1 MKKITLTLMIICFS
15 FTAFAEIRLGGLFAV
30 TGPASFLGNPEKLT
44 VEMLVDQLNASGGIN
59 GEKIK
64 LFIYDTQGRE
74 DRAISYFK
82 RLATKDKVVAVIG
95 PSRTGC
101 ALAIKSLASKYQ
113 IPLIACAAS
122 AKIVTPADKFIYK
135 TPQSDI
141 HVAEKLFDHLKSEG
155 KTNIAL
161 ISAQSGYG
169 ATGREA
175 VLENASRFGI
185 NIIADEKFMD
195 TDKDMTSQLSKI
207 KAKNPDAVICWAAGA
222 APAIVARNA
231 QALNMT
237 NIYMTQGIASK
248 KFIELAGDAA
258 NGIKLTAGRLIV
270 ADKLSD
276 DDRFKT
282 MLMKY
287 KTDYESKFGGSV
299 SVFGGHAYDAFGLFV
314 KALERSGNDSIKL
327 ADELQQVK
335 GFMGTAGEFNMSR
348 EDHTGLSKDSFI
360 IAEIKNGEFVPA
372 E

>member
-1 MKKITLTLMIICFS
+1 MRKLLLITLMLCFS
-15 FTAFAEIRLGGLFAV
+15 LTAFAEIRLGGLFAV

-44 VEMLVDQLNASGGIN
+44 AEMLVDQVNAAGGLN

-64 LFIYDTQGRE
+64 LFVYDTQGRE

-82 RLATKDKVVAVIG
+82 RLVTKDRVIAVLG

-101 ALAIKSLASKYQ
+101 ALAIKDLAIKFKV
-113 IPLIACAAS
+113 PLIACAAS
-122 AKIVTPADKFIYK
+122 AKIVTPANPYVYK

-141 HVAEKLFDHLKSEG
+141 HVAEKLFDYLKKHN
-155 KTNIAL
+155 KTNVAL
-161 ISAQSGYG
+161 ISASSGYG
-169 ATGREA
+169 ATGRDA
-175 VLENASRFGI
+175 VLENAERFGI

-195 TDKDMTSQLSKI
+195 TDKDMTAQLSKI

-231 QALNMT
+231 QALGMD

-258 NGIKLTAGRLIV
+258 NGVKLTAGRLIV
-270 ADKLSD
+270 VDKLPES
-276 DDRFKT
+276 DRFKNI
-282 MLMKY
+282 LMKY
-287 KTDYESKFGGSV
+287 KTDYESKFGGAV
-299 SVFGGHAYDAFGLFV
+299 SVFGGHSYDAFGLFAAAYA
-314 KALERSGNDSIKL
+314 KSGKDPEKL
-327 ADELQQVK
+327 AQALQQVK
-335 GFMGTAGEFNMSR
+335 GFMGAAGEFNMT
-348 EDHTGLSKDSFI
+348 EDDHTGLSMDSFI

>member
-1 MKKITLTLMIICFS
+1 MKKFILIVMMLSFS
-15 FTAFAEIRLGGLFAV
+15 LTAFAEIRLGGLFAV

-44 VEMLVDQLNASGGIN
+44 LEMMVEQINEKGGLN

-74 DRAISYFK
+74 DRAISFFK
-82 RLATKDKVVAVIG
+82 KLAVKDKVLAVIG

-101 ALAIKSLASKYQ
+101 ALAIKDLAEKYKV
-113 IPLIACAAS
+113 PMIACAAS
-122 AKIVTPADKFIYK
+122 AKIVTPPETYSFK

-141 HVAEKLFDHLKSEG
+141 HVAEKLFDTLKSEG
-155 KTNIAL
+155 KINVAL

-185 NIIADEKFMD
+185 NIVADEKFLD
-195 TDKDMTSQLSKI
+195 TDKDMTAQLSKI
-207 KAKNPDAVICWAAGA
+207 KDTKPDAVICWAAGS
-222 APAIVARNA
+222 APAIVAKNA
-231 QALNMT
+231 KALEMT
-237 NIYMTQGIASK
+237 DIYMTQGIASK

-258 NGIKLTAGRLIV
+258 EGIKLTAGRLIV

-276 DDRFKT
+276 DDRFKP
-282 MLMKY
+282 MLMSY
-287 KTDYESKFGGSV
+287 KTAYESKFGSAV
-299 SVFGGHAYDAFGLFV
+299 SVFGGHAYDAFGLFAEAYKKAGTGGEKLA
-314 KALERSGNDSIKL
+314 KALE
-327 ADELQQVK
+327 QVK
-335 GFMGTAGEFNMSR
+335 GFMGTAGEFNLSAD
-348 EDHTGLSKDSFI
+348 DHTGLTKDSFI

>member
-1 MKKITLTLMIICFS
+1 MKKVLIVLMMVCFS

-44 VEMLVDQLNASGGIN
+44 VEMLVDQMNAAGGIN

-82 RLATKDKVVAVIG
+82 RLATKDKVIAVLG

-101 ALAIKSLASKYQ
+101 ALAIKDLASKFK

-122 AKIVTPADKFIYK
+122 AKIVNPVYKFIFK

-141 HVAEKLFDHLKSEG
+141 HVAEKLFDTLKSKG
-155 KTNIAL
+155 KTRVAL

-175 VLENASRFGI
+175 VLENAERFGI
-185 NIIADEKFMD
+185 EIIADEKFMD
-195 TDKDMTSQLSKI
+195 TDKDMTSQLAKI
-207 KAKNPDAVICWAAGA
+207 KAKKPDAVICWAAGA

-231 QALNMT
+231 HALEMT
-237 NIYMTQGIASK
+237 DIYMTQGVASK

-270 ADKLSD
+270 ADKLSYSD
-276 DDRFKT
+276 KFKT

-287 KTDYESKFGGSV
+287 KNDYESKFGGAV
-299 SVFGGHAYDAFGLFV
+299 SVFGGHAYDAFGLFAIAFA
-314 KALERSGNDSIKL
+314 KSGNNSEKL
-327 ADELQQVK
+327 AEELQQIK
-335 GFMGTAGEFNMSR
+335 GFMGTAGEFNMTA

>member
-1 MKKITLTLMIICFS
+1 MKKVLIITLMLCLS
-15 FTAFAEIRLGGLFAV
+15 ATAFAEIRLGALFAV
-30 TGPASFLGNPEKLT
+30 TGPTSFLGNPEKLT
-44 VEMLVDQLNASGGIN
+44 VEMLVDQINDAGGIN

-64 LFIYDTQGRE
+64 LFVYDTQGRE

-82 RLATKDKVVAVIG
+82 RLATKDRVLAVLG

-101 ALAIKSLASKYQ
+101 ALAIKNLAIRYKV
-113 IPLIACAAS
+113 PFIACAAS
-122 AKIVTPADKFIYK
+122 ATIVEPANAFIYK

-141 HVAEKLFDHLKSEG
+141 HVAEKLFDHLKSKG
-155 KTNIAL
+155 KTNVAL

-169 ATGREA
+169 ATGRDA
-175 VLENASRFGI
+175 VLQNAERFGI

-195 TDKDMTSQLSKI
+195 TDKEMTAQLSKI
-207 KAKNPDAVICWAAGA
+207 KDKNVDAVICWAAGA

-231 QALNMT
+231 KALGMN
-237 NIYMTQGIASK
+237 NIYMTQGIASR

-258 NGIKLTAGRLIV
+258 EGVKLTAGRLIV
-270 ADKLSD
+270 ADKLD
-276 DDRFKT
+276 DTDRFKT

-299 SVFGGHAYDAFGLFV
+299 SVFGGHAYDAFGLFAAAV
-314 KALERSGNDSIKL
+314 AKSGKDPVKL
-327 ADELQQVK
+327 ANELQQIK
-335 GFMGTAGEFNMSR
+335 GFMGTAGEFNMSNS
-348 EDHTGLSKDSFI
+348 DHTGLSKDSFI

>member
-1 MKKITLTLMIICFS
+1 MRKIILVMLMLCFT

-44 VEMLVDQLNASGGIN
+44 TEMLVDQVNAAGGIN

-82 RLATKDKVVAVIG
+82 RLATKDKVVAVVG

-101 ALAIKSLASKYQ
+101 ALAIKDLATKFK

-122 AKIVTPADKFIYK
+122 ARIVTPANTYVYK

-141 HVAEKLFDHLKSEG
+141 HVAEKLFDYLKSQG
-155 KTNIAL
+155 KTRVGL

-169 ATGREA
+169 ATGRVA
-175 VLENASRFGI
+175 ALDNAKRFGI
-185 NIIADEKFMD
+185 EIIADEKFMD

-207 KAKNPDAVICWAAGA
+207 KSKKPDAVICWAAGA

-231 QALNMT
+231 QSLGMD
-237 NIYMTQGIASK
+237 NIFMTQGIASK
-248 KFIELAGDAA
+248 KFIQLAGDAA

-276 DDRFKT
+276 SDRFKP

-287 KTDYESKFGGSV
+287 KNDYESKFGGAV
-299 SVFGGHAYDAFGLFV
+299 SVFGGHAYDAFGLF
-314 KALERSGNDSIKL
+314 KTAIAKSGNDREKL
-327 ADELQQVK
+327 ANEIQKVT
-335 GFMGTAGEFNMSR
+335 GFMGTAGEFNLST

-360 IAEIKNGEFVPA
+360 IAEIKNGEFIPA

>member
-1 MKKITLTLMIICFS
+1 MKKLLLITLMLCFS
-15 FTAFAEIRLGGLFAV
+15 LTAFAEIRLGGLFAV

-44 VEMLVDQLNASGGIN
+44 AEMLVEQVNAAGGIN

-64 LFIYDTQGRE
+64 LFVYDTQGRE

-101 ALAIKSLASKYQ
+101 ALAIKNLASKFK

-122 AKIVTPADKFIYK
+122 AKIVTPADKYVYK
-135 TPQSDI
+135 TPQSDV
-141 HVAEKLFDHLKSEG
+141 HVAQKLFDYLVSNG
-155 KTNIAL
+155 KKNVAL

-175 VLENASRFGI
+175 ILENAPKYKI
-185 NIIADEKFMD
+185 NIVADEKFMD
-195 TDKDMTSQLSKI
+195 TDKDMTAQLSKI
-207 KAKNPDAVICWAAGA
+207 KLTKPDAIICWAAGA

-231 QALNMT
+231 QALGIT
-237 NIYMTQGIASK
+237 NLYMTQGVASK

-276 DDRFKT
+276 SDRFKT

-287 KTDYESKFGGSV
+287 KTDYESKFGNSV
-299 SVFGGHAYDAFGLFV
+299 SVFGGHSYDAFGLFATAIA
-314 KALERSGNDSIKL
+314 KSGNNSEKL
-327 ADELQQVK
+327 AQALTQIK
-335 GFMGTAGEFNMSR
+335 GFMGTAGEFNMTES
-348 EDHTGLSKDSFI
+348 DHTGLSKDSFI

>member
-1 MKKITLTLMIICFS
+1 MKKIVLLLIVLCFS
-15 FTAFAEIRLGGLFAV
+15 VTAFAEIRLGGLFAV

-44 VEMLVDQLNASGGIN
+44 AEMLVEQVNKNGGIN
-59 GEKIK
+59 GQKIK
-64 LFIYDTQGRE
+64 FIVYDTQGRE

-82 RLATKDKVVAVIG
+82 RLAKKDRVVAVLG

-101 ALAIKSLASKYQ
+101 ALAIKGLAVKFK

-122 AKIVTPADKFIYK
+122 AKIVTPANKYVYK

-141 HVAEKLFDHLKSEG
+141 HVAEKLFDHLKSKG

-175 VLENASRFGI
+175 VLKNAPRFGI
-185 NIIADEKFMD
+185 NIIADEKFLD

-207 KAKNPDAVICWAAGA
+207 KSKKPDAIICWAAGA
-222 APAIVARNA
+222 APAIVAKNA
-231 QALNMT
+231 KALGMSD
-237 NIYMTQGIASK
+237 IYMTQGIASK
-248 KFIELAGDAA
+248 KFIDLAGDAA

-270 ADKLSD
+270 ADKLPD
-276 DDRFKT
+276 TDRFKT

-287 KTDYESKFGGSV
+287 KTDYESKFGSAV
-299 SVFGGHAYDAFGLFV
+299 SVFGGHAYDAFGIL
-314 KALERSGNDSIKL
+314 KAAMEKAGDPKKL
-327 ADELQQVK
+327 ADALQTVT
-335 GFMGTAGEFNMSR
+335 GFMGTAGEFNMTKD
-348 EDHTGLSKDSFI
+348 DHTGLSKDSFI

>member
-1 MKKITLTLMIICFS
+1 MKKLLLITLILCFS
-15 FTAFAEIRLGGLFAV
+15 VTAFAEIRLGGLFAV

-44 VEMLVDQLNASGGIN
+44 AEMLVDQINKAGGIN

-64 LFIYDTQGRE
+64 LYVYDTQGRE

-82 RLATKDKVVAVIG
+82 RLATKDKVVAVLG

-101 ALAIKSLASKYQ
+101 ALAIKGLAAKYKL
-113 IPLIACAAS
+113 PLIACAAS
-122 AKIVTPADKFIYK
+122 AKIVTPVNPYIFK

-141 HVAEKLFDHLKSEG
+141 HVAEKLFDHLKAQG

-175 VLENASRFGI
+175 VLKNAPRFGI

-207 KAKNPDAVICWAAGA
+207 KAKKPDAVICWAAGA

-231 QALNMT
+231 KALG
-237 NIYMTQGIASK
+237 IGDLYMTQGIASK
-248 KFIELAGDAA
+248 KFINLAGDAA

-270 ADKLSD
+270 AEKLKD
-276 DDRFKT
+276 TDRFKP

-287 KTDYESKFGGSV
+287 KNDYESRFGGAV
-299 SVFGGHAYDAFGLFV
+299 SVFGGHSYDAFGLFAAAIS
-314 KALERSGNDSIKL
+314 KSGNDRTKL
-327 ADELQQVK
+327 AKALSQVK
-335 GFMGTAGEFNMSR
+335 GFMGTAGEFNMSDK
-348 EDHTGLSKDSFI
+348 DHTGLSKDSFI